1 MGKERI
7 LQTMIKSKY
16 NSKLTIKYMTTNKEN
31 KFFDRK
37 SAKVKPSDIAPWIPA
52 FANAEGGTII
62 IGISDKTM
70 RVEGINEFGEDKI
83 NQFLN
88 IPKDYCRPMPEY
100 KEEFIDV
107 TNYKG
112 ETDRILLLHIEPSI
126 DRIIYMS
133 NDSVWLRIGDRTR
146 ELKGEDIK
154 RLEYEKGAR
163 HYEDEINEDAE
174 IEDLDKDLIEEY
186 KARNDAEGIDTEQ
199 ILRSRGF
206 MRKKKGKYYL
216 TNAAVL
222 LFAENVSQFYPN
234 CRIRFIRY
242 MGNDI
247 KVGTEMNVVKDKSF
261 EQPILR
267 LIDEAKVFIKDQLR
281 EFNALNPNTGKFATV
296 PEYPEFAWLEGI
308 VNAVAHREYGME
320 GKYIK
325 VSMFDDRLEIESPG
339 KLPNIVTVDNIRETS
354 FSRNPRIARV
364 MTDFDY
370 VKELNEGV
378 KRIYSD
384 MADFFLDEP
393 IYSEPERQGV
403 KLVLKNNIIMRS
415 ARQEESALN
424 EIGKELWN
432 KLDSDEQKIVTFISA
447 HKEVGVT
454 EIEKIIDKSRRT
466 INVKLNRLIDLGIL
480 VLNGN
485 KYDSSHTYSISPKL
499 RNIAR

>member
-16 NSKLTIKYMTTNKEN
+16 NSKLTLKYMTTNKEN

-37 SAKVKPSDIAPWIPA
+37 SAKVKPSDIAPWVLA

-112 ETDRILLLHIEPSI
+112 KTDRILLLHIEPSI

-174 IEDLDKDLIEEY
+174 IEDLDKDL
-186 KARNDAEGIDTEQ
+186 
-199 ILRSRGF
+199 
-206 MRKKKGKYYL
+206 
-216 TNAAVL
+216 
-222 LFAENVSQFYPN
+222 
-234 CRIRFIRY
+234 
-242 MGNDI
+242 
-247 KVGTEMNVVKDKSF
+247 
-261 EQPILR
+261 
-267 LIDEAKVFIKDQLR
+267 
-281 EFNALNPNTGKFATV
+281 
-296 PEYPEFAWLEGI
+296 W
-308 VNAVAHREYGME
+308 
-320 GKYIK
+320 
-325 VSMFDDRLEIESPG
+325 
-339 KLPNIVTVDNIRETS
+339 
-354 FSRNPRIARV
+354 
-364 MTDFDY
+364 
-370 VKELNEGV
+370 
-378 KRIYSD
+378 
-384 MADFFLDEP
+384 
-393 IYSEPERQGV
+393 
-403 KLVLKNNIIMRS
+403 
-415 ARQEESALN
+415 
-424 EIGKELWN
+424 WN